1 MNITLVRY
9 RNKYGHIDGQLKTD
23 QDTLCDTV
31 ENAEFAIPVGTYQ
44 IRIIKCKQHS
54 RKQPVI
60 IVKKTP
66 DCEKCTLLE
75 SVNNNT
81 DMPLFCPQIT
91 CGNGVYNRK
100 DGAII
105 VGTYLAHGC
114 LAHPQKAFKAIY
126 DRLRK
131 SAERGHDITL
141 EIVEAD
147 PKANLQR
154 PHPISDG
161 PKGSRP
167 DERNSLTI

>member
-1 MNITLVRY
+1 MIITIKRY
-9 RNKYGHIDGQLKTD
+9 RKKTETIDGQLYIEGICI
-23 QDTLCDTV
+23 CDCA
-31 ENAEFAIPVGTYQ
+31 ENAKSAIKAGIYPVV
-44 IRIIKCKQHS
+44 IAKCQQHA
-54 RKQPVI
+54 RKQPC
-60 IVKKTP
+60 IVGNGLP
-66 DCEKCTLLE
+66 KCSTCNKLE
-75 SVNNNT
+75 GVSNNT

-141 EIVEAD
+141 EIVEAY
-147 PKANLQR
+147 PK
-154 PHPISDG
+154 PISND
-161 PKGSRP
+161 
-167 DERNSLTI
+167 LTPYQMGQKVLAQMRGIL